1 VERGDRVV
9 VATSTPLKRAT
20 AKLAKAGF
28 PTDAF
33 EVYNMD
39 ITTLQ
44 VLLRAPAGVV
54 TIEDGVVADKTSV
67 YRLAD
72 K

>member
-1 VERGDRVV
+1 M
-9 VATSTPLKRAT
+9 
-20 AKLAKAGF
+20 
-28 PTDAF
+28 

-54 TIEDGVVADKTSV
+54 TIEGGVVADKTSV